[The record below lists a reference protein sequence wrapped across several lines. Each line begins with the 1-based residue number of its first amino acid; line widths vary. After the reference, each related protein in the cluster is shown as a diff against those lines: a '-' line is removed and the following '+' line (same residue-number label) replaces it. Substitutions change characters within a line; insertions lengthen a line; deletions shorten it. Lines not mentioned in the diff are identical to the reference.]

1 MHPYRTETCG
11 ELRKDSVGKSVR
23 LSGWVHRLRDH
34 GGLLFIDLRDHY
46 GITQCVVDP
55 ASPAFAD
62 AERLKPEWVV
72 RVDGEVVARSAE
84 TINPNLPTGE
94 IELRVRAIEVLSEA
108 KELPLPVFGEPDY
121 PEETRLKYRFL
132 DLRRESLH
140 ANIMKRQAIIWSMR
154 SRMREAGFFEFQTPI
169 LTASS
174 PEGARD
180 YLVPSRVHPGKFYAL
195 PQAPQQFKQLIMI
208 AGFDRYFQVAP
219 CFRDEDARADRSPG
233 EFYQLDLEMSFVTQ
247 EDVFDTLEPIMRG
260 LFEEFGMGKAVT
272 PKFPRIPYAEAM
284 RKYGTDK
291 PDLRNPIEMQD
302 ATEHFRNSG
311 FKLFAG
317 MIEMDVNTRIW
328 AIPAPGGGSRAFCDR
343 MNAWAQSEGQ
353 PGLGYISFEKPSSGA
368 TGEADAA
375 GKGPIANNLGP
386 VRTKAIRE
394 QLNLKGGDAAFFVA
408 GLPKEF
414 VDFAGRARTRLGT
427 ELGLIA
433 PGRFEFCWVV
443 DFPMYEWND
452 EEEKID
458 FSHNPFSMPQGGL
471 EALETKEP
479 EDILAYQYDLVCN
492 GVELS
497 SGAIRNHKP
506 DIMEKVFAIA
516 GYAKE
521 DLEQRF
527 GGMLRAL
534 QYGAP
539 PHGGIAPGIDRI
551 VMLLCG
557 EENLRQVVMFP
568 MNQQAEDLLMGAPSE
583 VSEKQLKE
591 LHIRLALP
599 KK

>member
-1 MHPYRTETCG
+1 MHPYRTKTCG
-11 ELRKDSVGKSVR
+11 ELRKEDVGQTVR
-23 LSGWVHRLRDH
+23 LCGWVHRLRDH

-46 GITQCVVDP
+46 GIIQGVADP
-55 ASPAFAD
+55 KSPAFGI
-62 AERLKPEWVV
+62 AETLKPEWVV
-72 RVDGEVVARSAE
+72 RIDGEVVARSAD
-84 TINPNLPTGE
+84 TVNPNLPTGGVE
-94 IELRVRAIEVLSEA
+94 IGISGIEVLSEA
-108 KELPLPVFGEPDY
+108 SELPLPVFGEPDY

-140 ANIMKRQAIIWSMR
+140 RNMMKRQDIIWSLR

-233 EFYQLDLEMSFVTQ
+233 EFYQLDIEMSFVTQ
-247 EDVFDTLEPIMRG
+247 EDVFAAVEPVLRG
-260 LFEEFGMGKAVT
+260 VFEEFGGAKPVT
-272 PKFPRIPYAEAM
+272 REFPRIAYAESM

-291 PDLRNPIEMQD
+291 PDLRNPIEMAD
-302 ATEHFRNSG
+302 VTEHFRGGG

-317 MIEMDVNTRIW
+317 MIEMDVNTRVW
-328 AIPAPGGGSRAFCDR
+328 AIPAKSGGNRAFCDR
-343 MNAWAQSEGQ
+343 MNSWAQSEGQ
-353 PGLGYISFEKPSSGA
+353 AGLGYIFFREGEGA
-368 TGEADAA
+368 
-375 GKGPIANNLGP
+375 GPIAKNLGIE
-386 VRTKAIRE
+386 RTAVLRAQR
-394 QLNLKGGDAAFFVA
+394 QLADGDAIFFVA

-414 VDFAGRARTRLGT
+414 VDFAGRARTRIGT

-433 PGRFEFCWVV
+433 SDRFDFCWIV
-443 DFPMYEWND
+443 DFPMYEWN
-452 EEEKID
+452 EEEGRID

-479 EDILAYQYDLVCN
+479 EDILAYQYDVVCN
-492 GVELS
+492 GIELS

-506 DIMEKVFAIA
+506 EIMEKAFAIA
-516 GYAKE
+516 GYSKAE
-521 DLEQRF
+521 LEARF

-534 QYGAP
+534 HYGAP

-583 VSEKQLKE
+583 VAPKQLKE
-591 LHIRLALP
+591 LHIKLDLP